1 MSADAIVRRA
11 LSANGLAAGRDF
23 EAFRKHMYP
32 LDAVFHARQYCF
44 GFTDAQGF
52 HEPQSGCAI
61 HAMRCLAD
69 EEVDGLFRYHG
80 QERDWLRLPEAQ
92 KIGQAIALLET
103 LASARGL
110 LRRPDKR
117 RPSLPPGTIAF
128 VGGDDGLPLDKRTR
142 GGPGHVLIFT
152 GEDGTT
158 SEGGQIDDQNRGY
171 LTAIKEKKREVYERR
186 PGSWWVRD
194 AGSTLQ
200 GRLLGWYFQ
209 AGDLPCLQ
217 GAR

>member
-1 MSADAIVRRA
+1 
-11 LSANGLAAGRDF
+11 
-23 EAFRKHMYP
+23 MYP
-32 LDAVFHARQYCF
+32 LDAVFPPSSTAASQLHRRPGLSRATERVR
-44 GFTDAQGF
+44 
-52 HEPQSGCAI
+52 HPLRCA
-61 HAMRCLAD
+61 ALAD

-92 KIGQAIALLET
+92 KIRQAIALLET

-117 RPSLPPGTIAF
+117 RPRCPGNDRVHRRRRCRWTS
-128 VGGDDGLPLDKRTR
+128 T
-142 GGPGHVLIFT
+142 PGEGQGVLIFT

-158 SEGGQIDDQNRGY
+158 SEGGQVDDANLGATSPRSRRRS
-171 LTAIKEKKREVYERR
+171 ARVYERR

-200 GRLLGWYFQ
+200 GDCWVGTFRRAICPCVGRSELARLSSPP
-209 AGDLPCLQ
+209 ASSRPS
-217 GAR
+217 RR